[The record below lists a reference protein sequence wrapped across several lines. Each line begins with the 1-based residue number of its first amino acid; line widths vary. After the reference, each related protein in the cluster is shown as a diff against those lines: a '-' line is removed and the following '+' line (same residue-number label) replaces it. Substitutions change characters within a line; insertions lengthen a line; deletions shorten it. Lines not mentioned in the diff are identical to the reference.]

1 MNIKMIASA
10 AALLAGPG
18 TTVAQPFDE
27 SDTPRGWAFHGL
39 SQDVTYERY
48 DHGRD
53 RKVNETTTIT
63 GVALSTTD
71 GRKPLTVLACAP
83 AVGLS
88 AKVTSRP
95 TDLEDTGYYAFG
107 RRKSSFGELFVAGER
122 VRANQWAID
131 TTDGS
136 MVTFDAQSVAYL
148 YDAAMKGLTVR
159 LDLENKSAFDI
170 HLPQADES
178 FPQFVAACPFLN
190 PPPGN

>member
-1 MNIKMIASA
+1 VNFKMIASA
-10 AALLAGPG
+10 AALLAAPG
-18 TTVAQPFDE
+18 TAAAEPGETSSTAGNWDLF
-27 SDTPRGWAFHGL
+27 RF
-39 SQDVTYERY
+39 SQDVTYKRY
-48 DHGRD
+48 DHGRN

-88 AKVTSRP
+88 AKVTSLAAEKFDARV
-95 TDLEDTGYYAFG
+95 YAGG

-136 MVTFDAQSVAYL
+136 MVTFDAQSVAYI
-148 YDAAMKGLTVR
+148 YDAAMKGLSVR

-170 HLPQADES
+170 HLPRAEES

-190 PPPGN
+190 PPPAD

>member
-1 MNIKMIASA
+1 VNFKMIASA
-10 AALLAGPG
+10 AALLAGLGTAVALPG
-18 TTVAQPFDE
+18 ETDSTAGNWDLF
-27 SDTPRGWAFHGL
+27 RF
-39 SQDVTYERY
+39 SQEVTYERY

-53 RKVNETTTIT
+53 RKVSETTTVT

-71 GRKPLTVLACAP
+71 GTQPLTVLTCAP

-107 RRKSSFGELFVAGER
+107 RRKSSFGELFVDGER
-122 VRANQWAID
+122 VSANQWAID

-136 MVTFDAQSVAYL
+136 MVTFDAQSVAYI
-148 YDAAMKGLTVR
+148 YDAAMKGVTVR
-159 LDLENKSAFDI
+159 LDLENKSAFDVY
-170 HLPQADES
+170 LPQADES
-178 FPQFVAACPFLN
+178 FPEFVAACPFLS